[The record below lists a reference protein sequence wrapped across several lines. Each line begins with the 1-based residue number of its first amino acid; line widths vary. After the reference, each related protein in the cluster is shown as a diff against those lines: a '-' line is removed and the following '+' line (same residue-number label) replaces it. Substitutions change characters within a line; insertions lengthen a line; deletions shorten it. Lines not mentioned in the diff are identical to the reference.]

1 MFQEIES
8 EASPAAQSTPQSPP
22 ATQSTPQSPP
32 ATQTPSQSTPDTRS
46 ITNTLFNRSRPKRNA
61 NENLTTEVLQSV
73 QNHFK
78 RPAIT
83 NDRFDIYGAN
93 VAAKLRDLPKHQRI
107 LAEKIIN
114 ETLFLAEMETLTIS
128 HQVMD
133 STSVRFNNYGYNV
146 PSPVAHTPSPVGNNP
161 SPVPYQNSNYDYQ
174 THPGS
179 QSILK
184 TPIMHTSQ
192 QDQSQPMQNTAAT
205 FLSNFT

>member
-22 ATQSTPQSPP
+22 ATQSPPQSPP
-32 ATQTPSQSTPDTRS
+32 ATQTTSQSTPDTRS

-93 VAAKLRDLPKHQRI
+93 VAAKLRDLTKHQRI

-146 PSPVAHTPSPVGNNP
+146 PSSVAHTPSPVGNNP
-161 SPVPYQNSNYDYQ
+161 SPVPYQNSKYDYQ

-179 QSILK
+179 QSILQ

-192 QDQSQPMQNTAAT
+192 QDQSQQMQNTAAT

>member
-1 MFQEIES
+1 MDDESTDNEEIES

-22 ATQSTPQSPP
+22 ATQSTQQSPP
-32 ATQTPSQSTPDTRS
+32 ATQTTSQSTPDTRS
-46 ITNTLFNRSRPKRNA
+46 ITNTLFNRSRPKRYA
-61 NENLTTEVLQSV
+61 NENLTTQVLQSV

-83 NDRFDIYGAN
+83 NDRFYIYGAN
-93 VAAKLRDLPKHQRI
+93 VAAKLRDLTKRERI

-114 ETLFLAEMETLTIS
+114 ETLFLAEMKNLTIS

-133 STSVRFNNYGYNV
+133 STSLRFNNYGYNV

-161 SPVPYQNSNYDYQ
+161 SPVPYQNSNYDFQ

-179 QSILK
+179 QSILQ
-184 TPIMHTSQ
+184 TPIMQTSQ
-192 QDQSQPMQNTAAT
+192 QD
-205 FLSNFT
+205 